1 MRAEA
6 ERTIL
11 SNGGRQSERPEVA
24 FMQRMTSKLSV
35 ERGQKKVINLS
46 AKVKDMDA
54 DMRQA
59 RTPPSRVFLSKSQI
73 RVGSRRY
80 CKTRC

>member
-1 MRAEA
+1 
-6 ERTIL
+6 
-11 SNGGRQSERPEVA
+11 
-24 FMQRMTSKLSV
+24 MQRMTSKLSV
-35 ERGQKKVINLS
+35 ERGQKVSNLS